1 MGTVDTEYQEIHF
14 KISVHLH
21 LASRLQS
28 SKHIYL
34 KCFCFLNCSSKHNAT
49 YFRWKHSNAIVVE
62 VCLFWFRILLVN
74 IDFPFPKLHLLFYLL
89 S

>member
-1 MGTVDTEYQEIHF
+1 MGTIATEHQEIYF
-14 KISVHLH
+14 KISVHMH

-49 YFRWKHSNAIVVE
+49 YFR
-62 VCLFWFRILLVN
+62 
-74 IDFPFPKLHLLFYLL
+74 
-89 S
+89 